1 MDEVGSLDA
10 VELRAR
16 IDAELEAVL
25 ARARSDV
32 ASRAPAS
39 AELVDEIDRLV
50 RAGGR
55 RVRPIL
61 CVLGHAAAG
70 GRIEDVVPAA
80 AGLELLHTFMLVHD
94 DVMDDEWER
103 RGVPA
108 THRRFAEA
116 GPEAEAFGRSAA
128 ILVGDLAFALGVDLV
143 LSTPVA
149 PGRVLAAARLLM
161 PMALATAAGQFLDVR
176 GDGGRDVDLAA
187 LKTGAYTAETPLA
200 MGAVLAGAGPEV
212 LAVLGAFARPVGVAF
227 QLLDDVADGAA
238 GTGAATRASRLLDE
252 GERALVGAPI
262 TPVAAAGLREVVGW
276 LREAV

>member
-70 GRIEDVVPAA
+70 GRIDDVVPAA

-200 MGAVLAGAGPEV
+200 MGAVLAGAGPGV

-227 QLLDDVADGAA
+227 QLLDDIADGAA
-238 GTGAATRASRLLDE
+238 GTGAATQASRLLDE